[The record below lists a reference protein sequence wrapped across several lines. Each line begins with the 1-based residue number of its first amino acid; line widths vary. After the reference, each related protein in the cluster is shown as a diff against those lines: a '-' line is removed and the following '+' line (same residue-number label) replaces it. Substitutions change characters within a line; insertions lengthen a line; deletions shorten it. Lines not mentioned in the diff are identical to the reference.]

1 MVNGAVYDAVNGITR
16 THGAYLVT
24 PRSNPWDSQDAAAA
38 TAAYRVLAALF
49 PAQQPSLQVLY
60 AASLAAVPDGPAE
73 AGGIAAGEEAAA
85 AMLAARSN
93 DGRGGQFNV
102 VVGTAPGAWR
112 PTPPVFLLDPAPWLA
127 NVKPFVIPN
136 AELLRSRGPR
146 KLTSAAYARDF
157 AEVKELGSVTST
169 ARTADQTDT
178 ALYWND
184 PTIWA
189 RLLGSLAGSEKLS
202 TDEAARMLAMA
213 NLAGADAAIACWDD
227 KYHWSFWRPV
237 TAIREAASDGNRATE
252 PDPGWTPLLA
262 TPPFPEHPSGHA
274 CTSSA
279 VVHTLQR
286 FFRRDEASFS
296 AFSMTSRSTRSFTSF
311 SQALDEVIDA
321 RVWSGIHFRTADEQG
336 AKIGKDVARIVRK
349 NLFQRLRCK

>member
-1 MVNGAVYDAVNGITR
+1 
-16 THGAYLVT
+16 
-24 PRSNPWDSQDAAAA
+24 
-38 TAAYRVLAALF
+38 
-49 PAQQPSLQVLY
+49 
-60 AASLAAVPDGPAE
+60 
-73 AGGIAAGEEAAA
+73 
-85 AMLAARSN
+85 MLAARSN

-157 AEVKELGSVTST
+157 AEVKEFGSVTST